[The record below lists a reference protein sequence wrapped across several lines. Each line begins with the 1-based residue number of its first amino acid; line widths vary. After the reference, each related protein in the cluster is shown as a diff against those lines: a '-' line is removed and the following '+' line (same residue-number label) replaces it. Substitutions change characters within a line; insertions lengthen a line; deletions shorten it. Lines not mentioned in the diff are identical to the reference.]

1 MKIKIMSSGIY
12 FFNTDD
18 FSVHEN
24 TKGKLLSLKGQQKGL
39 HLILFYS
46 KECQFCDK
54 FLAQFKQLPNLILGC
69 KFAMV
74 NINQNKEIVQM
85 SKETLAPISYVPD
98 VLLYV
103 NGLPYIRYDGPSEV
117 ANIKEFIV
125 DIYQKLQK
133 TSFLQEGVNGVA
145 TEQEPIDEM
154 SYSSGGKTAHSGGGS
169 EIPEYTIGK
178 PLSGRSSDVY
188 GKCYLNFDSAYVSS
202 S

>member
-1 MKIKIMSSGIY
+1 MSSGIF
-12 FFNTDD
+12 FFNSDD
-18 FSVHEN
+18 F
-24 TKGKLLSLKGQQKGL
+24 TLRDTAKGKLLALEGQSKGL

-74 NINQNKEIVQM
+74 NINQNKNIINM
-85 SKETLAPISYVPD
+85 SKNTLAPITYVPD
-98 VLLYV
+98 VILYV
-103 NGLPYIRYDGPSEV
+103 NGLPYIRYDGPSDMQH
-117 ANIKEFIV
+117 IKDFIV

-133 TSFLQEGVNGVA
+133 TSFLQE
-145 TEQEPIDEM
+145 QENT
-154 SYSSGGKTAHSGGGS
+154 SANSGSSTYSQKLSDGKSIGFGNQSDRNDG

-178 PLSGRSSDVY
+178 PLSGSAKDVY

>member
-1 MKIKIMSSGIY
+1 MSSGIF
-12 FFNTDD
+12 FFNSDD
-18 FSVHEN
+18 F
-24 TKGKLLSLKGQQKGL
+24 TLRDTAKGKLLALEGQSKGL

-74 NINQNKEIVQM
+74 NINQNRDLVNM
-85 SKETLAPISYVPD
+85 SKNTLAPITYVPD
-98 VLLYV
+98 VILYV
-103 NGLPYIRYDGPSEV
+103 NGLPYIRYDGPSEMQH
-117 ANIKEFIV
+117 IKDFIV

-133 TSFLQEGVNGVA
+133 TSFLQEQQNAPQSNANVPPPQKLSDGKSFGFSNQG
-145 TEQEPIDEM
+145 EM
-154 SYSSGGKTAHSGGGS
+154 NRD

-178 PLSGRSSDVY
+178 PLSGSSREIY